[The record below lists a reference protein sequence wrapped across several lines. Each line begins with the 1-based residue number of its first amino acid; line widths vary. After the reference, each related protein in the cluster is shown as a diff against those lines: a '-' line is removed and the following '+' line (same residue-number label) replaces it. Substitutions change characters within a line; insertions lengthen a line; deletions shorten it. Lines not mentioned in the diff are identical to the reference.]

1 MLGFVERMEL
11 SLLGNGHKDT
21 NPGLNP
27 LDNAWNV
34 SDLYE
39 KLGEYGFQNAIL
51 VRYTQKAPQVSTP
64 TLATLSTPLS
74 TQH

>member
-34 SDLYE
+34 NTS
-39 KLGEYGFQNAIL
+39 
-51 VRYTQKAPQVSTP
+51 
-64 TLATLSTPLS
+64 
-74 TQH
+74 